1 MKFDGAPTPL
11 NTMTGTGS
19 FVKRF
24 MKTTVSLSGGA
35 ILIYKISLAI
45 LQQGNYYT
53 KLMYPSIY
61 SYCL

>member
-1 MKFDGAPTPL
+1 M
-11 NTMTGTGS
+11 
-19 FVKRF
+19 KRF

-35 ILIYKISLAI
+35 VLIYRISLAI

-53 KLMYPSIY
+53 KLTYPSIY